1 MFRGAG
7 YIHLTGRKNYENFY
21 DFIGDAAILYRG
33 YQVVG
38 GVYNKPIKDIANGE
52 IGVINVGQYAW
63 EVSGWFWTYK
73 IQELLEKERIT
84 LYKCAK
90 S

>member
-7 YIHLTGRKNYENFY
+7 YIHLTGRENYENFY

-63 EVSGWFWTYK
+63 DVSGWFWRYK
-73 IQELLEKERIT
+73 RKKGLHYTNVQNL
-84 LYKCAK
+84 KCK
-90 S
+90 K